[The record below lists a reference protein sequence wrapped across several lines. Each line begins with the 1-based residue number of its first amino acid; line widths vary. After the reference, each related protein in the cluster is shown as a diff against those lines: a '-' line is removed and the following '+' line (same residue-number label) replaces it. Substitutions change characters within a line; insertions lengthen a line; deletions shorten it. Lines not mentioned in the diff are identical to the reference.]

1 MVARTVISFMAEKY
15 GIEIYGVKY
24 AAEVDPVDKH
34 IAQWRVARPD
44 LPEPGL
50 AAMAV
55 FARLGRTAG
64 LAGPAIE
71 RVFARHGLTTGEFDV
86 LAALFRSGEP
96 FRLTPG
102 ELARGL
108 MLSPAAMTNRLDRLE
123 KAALVVR
130 SLDPA
135 NRRSILVELTGE
147 GHGAVDR
154 VVAEHVA
161 NEERLLAA
169 LEADEVGELDRL
181 LRKLLAGMAP

>member
-1 MVARTVISFMAEKY
+1 
-15 GIEIYGVKY
+15 
-24 AAEVDPVDKH
+24 VDRVDEL
-34 IAQWRVARPD
+34 IAQWREVRPD
-44 LPEPGL
+44 LSGPGL

-71 RVFARHGLTTGEFDV
+71 RVFARHGLSTGEFDV
-86 LAALFRSGEP
+86 LAALFRSGPP

-123 KAALVVR
+123 KAALVAR
-130 SLDPA
+130 SLDPG
-135 NRRSILVELTGE
+135 NRRSILVELTAQGRA
-147 GHGAVDR
+147 AVDG

-161 NEERLLAA
+161 NEQRLLAA
-169 LEADEVGELDRL
+169 LDPAEVGELDRL
-181 LRKLLAGMAP
+181 LRKLLAALTRPGTVGGPG